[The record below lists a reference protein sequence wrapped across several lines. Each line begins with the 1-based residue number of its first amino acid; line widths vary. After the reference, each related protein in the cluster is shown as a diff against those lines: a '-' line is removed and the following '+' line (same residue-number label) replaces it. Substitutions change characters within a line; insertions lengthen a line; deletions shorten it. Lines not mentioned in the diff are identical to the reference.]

1 MGQHLATDEY
11 IFFELFTVLTLE
23 HYYRVLRT
31 RPSDFFTV
39 ELLLC
44 RIEEYAST
52 LGSRRFMNFQKKIGF
67 ISTRSHEVKKI
78 KIKIF
83 GGEGPQSP
91 GIVN

>member
-1 MGQHLATDEY
+1 MHAGVKIEKIPTMRRKY
-11 IFFELFTVLTLE
+11 ILTLE

-31 RPSDFFTV
+31 RPSDFFIV

-83 GGEGPQSP
+83 GGAGPQDP